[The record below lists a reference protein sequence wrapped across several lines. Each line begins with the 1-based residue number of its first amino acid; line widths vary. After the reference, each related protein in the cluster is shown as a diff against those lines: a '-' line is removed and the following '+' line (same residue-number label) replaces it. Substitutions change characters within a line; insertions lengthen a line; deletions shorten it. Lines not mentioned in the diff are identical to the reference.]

1 MNQLKALFFFVLSI
15 CSLHTAA
22 QRIKGSDTVLPV
34 SQETAEIF
42 MNTHPEQRVTVTGG
56 GTGVG
61 ISALMDHT
69 TDIAMASRP
78 IKFSEKMKLKAAGQE
93 VKEVIIAY
101 DALAIIVHPDNPVS
115 RLTRQQLEGI
125 FRGKIVNWKQV
136 GGPDMKIIV
145 YSRETSS
152 GTYEFFKE
160 SVLKNKNYMSGSLSM
175 PATGAVIQSVSQTK
189 GAIGYVGLAYLSD
202 RAAQVDDQEFHRVE
216 DPRRG
221 VFDADHQPAFVVQLH
236 AARGVQP
243 HGRVE
248 AVVIAVA
255 ETFRA
260 GRLGLRPGRV
270 AANGAGS
277 GDEQGFGVPAA
288 ERVGQLLPECARFAR
303 RIEIAQSGFQVVA
316 RHCGLGQQDE
326 LRAGGDLRHEVRDVA
341 LLPLGVAVEFVVTVH
356 VGLDD
361 AHSCRPL
368 VGLLPALPDAQRR
381 DHRQRDGAGCRR
393 PPARAAA
400 GLQRFENQYVGE

>member
-34 SQETAEIF
+34 SQETEEIF

-202 RAAQVDDQEFHRVE
+202 RVK
-216 DPRRG
+216 P
-221 VFDADHQPAFVVQLH
+221 
-236 AARGVQP
+236 
-243 HGRVE
+243 
-248 AVVIAVA
+248 IAVSYD
-255 ETFRA
+255 EGKHYVLPTME
-260 GRLGLRPGRV
+260 
-270 AANGAGS
+270 NGTKR
-277 GDEQGFGVPAA
+277 QYP
-288 ERVGQLLPECARFAR
+288 
-303 RIEIAQSGFQVVA
+303 VV
-316 RHCGLGQQDE
+316 
-326 LRAGGDLRHEVRDVA
+326 
-341 LLPLGVAVEFVVTVH
+341 
-356 VGLDD
+356 
-361 AHSCRPL
+361 RPL
-368 VGLLPALPDAQRR
+368 YYYYNVSDKAKVSPFIEYVLSPAGQNIIKKGIL
-381 DHRQRDGAGCRR
+381 
-393 PPARAAA
+393 
-400 GLQRFENQYVGE
+400 RFIPKKT